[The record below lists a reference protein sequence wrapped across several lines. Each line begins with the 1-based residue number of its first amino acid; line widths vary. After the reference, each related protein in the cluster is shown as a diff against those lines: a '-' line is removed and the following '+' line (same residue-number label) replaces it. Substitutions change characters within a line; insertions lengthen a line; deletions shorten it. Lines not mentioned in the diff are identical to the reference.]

1 MIRVTPAAVAAFR
14 ADRNHL
20 AGPGASDF
28 VTAAGDVLGAQAQI
42 LAPALHSIAL
52 RTAAQGSG
60 STKVAPTADD
70 VRKAL
75 HTDRKLVH
83 TWGQRDTLHLYPA
96 DDWAYFVASWR
107 VWLRTGRRGLEPP
120 TKSVAKTL
128 ARLEKGEPLTRT
140 DVVSHLPKSYVDEWE
155 ERIGNRDDAYRFGAG
170 RLFWALAHAGQ
181 VCLGT
186 MRGREQTYVA
196 RATWLPDLDWKSLDP
211 DTAATE
217 LTSRY
222 LRVHGP
228 ATAQDVAHFFGA
240 KVGSAQKWID
250 AIPGTV
256 DIDCEGRAGL
266 KLHGDDID
274 ILRKRRPVPPARLLP
289 KFDTLLMAHADKSW
303 TVPDEAE
310 RKKVW
315 LRFAD
320 VAAVVLAGGRVVA
333 TWRHKATK
341 KQLGIVVTPLSGW
354 KKPLAKQ
361 VETDAARTAT
371 ILGCAEA
378 HVEVE
383 S

>member
-1 MIRVTPAAVAAFR
+1 M
-14 ADRNHL
+14 
-20 AGPGASDF
+20 
-28 VTAAGDVLGAQAQI
+28 GAQAQI

-52 RTAAQGSG
+52 RTAARSRLGEG
-60 STKVAPTADD
+60 GPTADD

-75 HTDRKLVH
+75 HTDRKLV
-83 TWGQRDTLHLYPA
+83 TRGGNATRCISIQLMIGLT
-96 DDWAYFVASWR
+96 FVASWR

-196 RATWLPDLDWKSLDP
+196 RATWLPRPRLEVSRSRHGRQP
-211 DTAATE
+211 NSRVG
-217 LTSRY
+217 TSG
-222 LRVHGP
+222 VHGP

-274 ILRKRRPVPPARLLP
+274 ILRKRRPVPLPSSSPSSTPAHGPR
-289 KFDTLLMAHADKSW
+289 
-303 TVPDEAE
+303 
-310 RKKVW
+310 
-315 LRFAD
+315 
-320 VAAVVLAGGRVVA
+320 
-333 TWRHKATK
+333 
-341 KQLGIVVTPLSGW
+341 
-354 KKPLAKQ
+354 
-361 VETDAARTAT
+361 
-371 ILGCAEA
+371 
-378 HVEVE
+378 
-383 S
+383 